1 MVTIVKDING
11 QKVLIISR
19 TTHLMVS
26 LEIRITQTMTSVWY
40 LIPKNTGVQ
49 VLDQPEQIIIPVP
62 LLREETTIVQAHIN
76 PKDQICL
83 DFENKNIN
91 ILIFINIK

>member
-1 MVTIVKDING
+1 
-11 QKVLIISR
+11 
-19 TTHLMVS
+19 MVS